1 MPDRLSILCV
11 HGIGHGDV
19 DAALIPAWRQAITAG
34 LQRWQPGLEIDF
46 EFLAYDDEFDHA
58 PLNAATYA
66 EALTRLAASGIV
78 HGIGDLLPGTRGL
91 FDMPA
96 LIRWTAGMIAQWA
109 TEDRLRERLR
119 TRVLD
124 AVAGRRPDVVCAH
137 SLGTLICYDA
147 FRRERAAL
155 DGRTFVTLGSQIGN
169 PFVRDCFAG
178 RIEALPLA
186 RRWYHLYNPDD
197 HVFTAEL
204 RIQADNFTSV
214 QTPFDKPND
223 PLNHDAIWYFDHA
236 NTRNSVWLDLS
247 GARPTRTLSREV
259 EAGRTLGAR
268 PARRALLIG
277 INAYPN
283 PANRLEGCVNDVY
296 LVSSVLQECGY
307 EPEDIRV
314 VLDDRATTA
323 NILERFHWLLD
334 DVKPGDERVLFY
346 SGHGAQIPAYGPHQE
361 VDHLNE
367 CLVPYDFDWSPERA
381 ITDKQFVGFYSQLP
395 YDSHFAAIFDCCH
408 SGGLTREGGL
418 RPRGIDPPDDIRH
431 RALRWNRRL
440 EMWEERRL
448 PTANRSLTNSPQF
461 VGKSGATY
469 RIGRGVSLRGLPNRA
484 YDRERAALRHRGPYL
499 PIIIEAC
506 REQELS
512 YEYRDGAT
520 SYGAFT
526 YSLAKELRRSRQG
539 RRNPSFRQ
547 LVALTTRRL
556 HALQYEQTPSLVG
569 PRPLLGRPIPWD
581 TRRG

>member
-19 DAALIPAWRQAITAG
+19 DAALIPAWRQVITAG
-34 LQRWQPGLEIDF
+34 LQRWKPGLEVDF
-46 EFLAYDDEFDHA
+46 DFLAYDEEFDHA
-58 PLNAATYA
+58 PLNAGTYA

-91 FDMPA
+91 SDMPA

-119 TRVLD
+119 ARVLD
-124 AVAGRRPDVVCAH
+124 AVAGGRPDVVCAH
-137 SLGTLICYDA
+137 SLGTLVCYDA

-178 RIEALPLA
+178 RIEALARA
-186 RRWYHLYNPDD
+186 RRWYHLYNSDD

-204 RIQADNFTSV
+204 RIQADNFTAV
-214 QTPFDKPND
+214 ETRFDKPND

-247 GARPTRTLSREV
+247 GARPARTLTRETQ
-259 EAGRTLGAR
+259 AGRTLGAR

-307 EPEDIRV
+307 AAEDIRV
-314 VLDDRATTA
+314 VLDERATTA
-323 NILERFHWLLD
+323 GLLERFHWLLD
-334 DVKPGDERVLFY
+334 DVQPGDERVLFY

-367 CLVPYDFDWSPERA
+367 CLVPYDFDWSPEHA
-381 ITDKQFVGFYSQLP
+381 ITDKQLVGFYSQLP
-395 YDSHFAAIFDCCH
+395 YDSRFAAIFDCCH
-408 SGGLTREGGL
+408 SASIRPTTSAIARCAGTDGSRCGRSGGCRLRTARLPARPSSSGGRAPRTASAAACRCGACPIAPTTASARL
-418 RPRGIDPPDDIRH
+418 CGTAARTCRSSSRRAARRSCRTSTATGRPRTGRS
-431 RALRWNRRL
+431 
-440 EMWEERRL
+440 
-448 PTANRSLTNSPQF
+448 PTAWPRSCGGRARASATRASAGWSP
-461 VGKSGATY
+461 
-469 RIGRGVSLRGLPNRA
+469 
-484 YDRERAALRHRGPYL
+484 
-499 PIIIEAC
+499 
-506 REQELS
+506 
-512 YEYRDGAT
+512 
-520 SYGAFT
+520 
-526 YSLAKELRRSRQG
+526 
-539 RRNPSFRQ
+539 
-547 LVALTTRRL
+547 
-556 HALQYEQTPSLVG
+556 
-569 PRPLLGRPIPWD
+569 
-581 TRRG
+581 

>member
-19 DAALIPAWRQAITAG
+19 DAALIPAWRQVITAG
-34 LQRWQPGLEIDF
+34 LQRWKPGLEVDF
-46 EFLAYDDEFDHA
+46 GFLAYDEEFDHA
-58 PLNAATYA
+58 PLHAATYA

-91 FDMPA
+91 SDMPA

-109 TEDRLRERLR
+109 TEDRLRERLGPGVR
-119 TRVLD
+119 K
-124 AVAGRRPDVVCAH
+124 AVGGGQPDVVSAH
-137 SLGTLICYDA
+137 SLGTPVCSDA
-147 FRRERAAL
+147 SRRERGAL
-155 DGRTFVTLGSQIGN
+155 DGRTFVTLGSQIGI
-169 PFVRDCFAG
+169 PFVRDCSAG
-178 RIEALPLA
+178 RIEALARA
-186 RRWYHLYNPDD
+186 RRWYHLYNSDD

-204 RIQADNFTSV
+204 RIQADNFTAV
-214 QTPFDKPND
+214 ETRFDKPND

-247 GARPTRTLSREV
+247 GARPARTLTRETQ
-259 EAGRTLGAR
+259 AGRTLGAR

-307 EPEDIRV
+307 APEDIRV
-314 VLDDRATTA
+314 VLDERATTA
-323 NILERFHWLLD
+323 GLLERFHWLLD
-334 DVKPGDERVLFY
+334 DVQPGDERVLFY
-346 SGHGAQIPAYGPHQE
+346 SGHGAQIPAYGPRQE

-367 CLVPYDFDWSPERA
+367 CLVPYDFDWSPERP
-381 ITDKQFVGFYSQLP
+381 ITDKQLVGFYSQLP
-395 YDSHFAAIFDCCH
+395 YDSRFAAIFDCCH
-408 SGGLTREGGL
+408 SGGLAREGGL

-448 PTANRSLTNSPQF
+448 PTANRSLVGSPQF

-506 REQELS
+506 REEELS

-539 RRNPSFRQ
+539 QRNPSFRR

-556 HALQYEQTPSLVG
+556 QALQYEQTPSLVG
-569 PRPLLGRPIPWD
+569 PRALLGRPIPWD